1 MQTPRTQ
8 RKHDIDET
16 GRSGDDEGKVDDGKL
31 VSSSGVFLYAKKR
44 VKTLSGSIN
53 QAKAWVPFT
62 LKF

>member
-8 RKHDIDET
+8 RKHVIDET
-16 GRSGDDEGKVDDGKL
+16 RRSGDDEGKRNDRKL
-31 VSSSGVFLYAKKR
+31 VSSSGVLYAKKR

-53 QAKAWVPFT
+53 QVKAWVPFT